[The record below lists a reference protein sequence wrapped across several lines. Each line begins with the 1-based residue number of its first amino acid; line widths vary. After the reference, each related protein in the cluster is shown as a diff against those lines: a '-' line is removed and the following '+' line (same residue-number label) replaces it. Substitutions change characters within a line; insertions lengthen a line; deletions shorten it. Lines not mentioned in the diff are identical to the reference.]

1 MTRILDKL
9 LLLVYS
15 LIVLAG
21 SVAALGMAA
30 RLIPRA
36 ETVQWIQQLYGPQW
50 GVRSAVI
57 AVGALLLL
65 LSLRFLYIAL
75 RRSSA
80 SAPSIDQRTE
90 IGDVRISI
98 ETVENLAL
106 KAASRHR
113 GVKDLRARVRI
124 AESGIDIMIRAVVDG
139 ESAIPAL
146 SEEIQRTV
154 KEHVEDITGIP
165 VSNVAVYV
173 ANIIQSQSFK
183 SRVE

>member
-1 MTRILDKL
+1 
-9 LLLVYS
+9 
-15 LIVLAG
+15 
-21 SVAALGMAA
+21 
-30 RLIPRA
+30 
-36 ETVQWIQQLYGPQW
+36 
-50 GVRSAVI
+50 RSAVI

-65 LSLRFLYIAL
+65 LSLHFLYIAL

-183 SRVE
+183 SR